1 MSAGARVSGMA
12 SEGEAEEDAAPP
24 THPRVLLSRTTS
36 SAANLWRVP
45 PSKSQMNERDGAAI
59 AAVQAGDPQ
68 AFRALVDAHGRY
80 VFHVAHRLTG
90 NASDAEDVV
99 QETFLKAYRQLGRFE
114 ARADFRTWLH
124 RIAVNCAVDLI
135 RARRSRETA
144 REPLDADGVS
154 VVDTV
159 ASPAPAPDRL
169 AMSGEILERVRAGMS
184 CLTPLERAAF
194 MLRHVE
200 GRSIDEIGSALGL
213 RTNATK
219 HSVFRAVR
227 KLRAVLDPC
236 AAPRMEA
243 AE

>member
-1 MSAGARVSGMA
+1 M
-12 SEGEAEEDAAPP
+12 
-24 THPRVLLSRTTS
+24 
-36 SAANLWRVP
+36 
-45 PSKSQMNERDGAAI
+45 
-59 AAVQAGDPQ
+59 
-68 AFRALVDAHGRY
+68 
-80 VFHVAHRLTG
+80 AHRLTG
-90 NASDAEDVV
+90 NASDAEDVA

-144 REPLDADGVS
+144 RESFDAGGVD
-154 VVDTV
+154 VIDTV

-213 RTNATK
+213 KTNATK

>member
-1 MSAGARVSGMA
+1 
-12 SEGEAEEDAAPP
+12 
-24 THPRVLLSRTTS
+24 
-36 SAANLWRVP
+36 
-45 PSKSQMNERDGAAI
+45 MNERDGAAI

-68 AFRALVDAHGRY
+68 AFRALVDAHSRY

-99 QETFLKAYRQLGRFE
+99 QDTFLKAYRQLGRFE

-124 RIAVNCAVDLI
+124 RITVNCAVDLI
-135 RARRSRETA
+135 RARKSREAA
-144 REPLDADGVS
+144 RETVDADGVS
-154 VVDTV
+154 AVETM
-159 ASPAPAPDRL
+159 ASPWPSPDRL
-169 AMSGEILERVRAGMS
+169 AISGEILERVRDGMS
-184 CLTPLERAAF
+184 RLTPLERAAF
-194 MLRHVE
+194 MLRHME

-213 RTNATK
+213 KTNATK

-236 AAPRMEA
+236 ATPRMEA

>member
-1 MSAGARVSGMA
+1 
-12 SEGEAEEDAAPP
+12 
-24 THPRVLLSRTTS
+24 
-36 SAANLWRVP
+36 
-45 PSKSQMNERDGAAI
+45 MNERDGAAI

-68 AFRALVDAHGRY
+68 AFRALVDAHSRY

-90 NASDAEDVV
+90 NASDAEDVA
-99 QETFLKAYRQLGRFE
+99 QEAFLKAYRQLGRFD

-124 RIAVNCAVDLI
+124 RITVNCAVDLL

-144 REPLDADGVS
+144 REPIDADGVNG
-154 VVDTV
+154 VDTV

-169 AMSGEILERVRAGMS
+169 AMSGEILERVRAGLS

-194 MLRHVE
+194 MLRHME

-213 RTNATK
+213 KTNATK

-236 AAPRMEA
+236 TSPRLEA

>member
-1 MSAGARVSGMA
+1 
-12 SEGEAEEDAAPP
+12 
-24 THPRVLLSRTTS
+24 
-36 SAANLWRVP
+36 
-45 PSKSQMNERDGAAI
+45 MNERDGAAI

-80 VFHVAHRLTG
+80 VFHVAQRLTG
-90 NASDAEDVV
+90 NASDAEDVA

-144 REPLDADGVS
+144 RESFDAGGVDAI
-154 VVDTV
+154 DTV

-213 RTNATK
+213 KTNATK

>member
-1 MSAGARVSGMA
+1 
-12 SEGEAEEDAAPP
+12 
-24 THPRVLLSRTTS
+24 
-36 SAANLWRVP
+36 
-45 PSKSQMNERDGAAI
+45 MNERDGAAI

-68 AFRALVDAHGRY
+68 AFRALVDAHSRY

-90 NASDAEDVV
+90 NATDAEDVV

-124 RIAVNCAVDLI
+124 RITVNCAVDLI
-135 RARRSRETA
+135 RARRSREAA
-144 REPLDADGVS
+144 RESIDADGAS
-154 VVDTV
+154 VVESV
-159 ASPAPAPDRL
+159 ASPSPAPDRL
-169 AMSGEILERVRAGMS
+169 AMSGEILDRVRTALSG
-184 CLTPLERAAF
+184 LTPLERAAF

-213 RTNATK
+213 KTNATK

>member
-1 MSAGARVSGMA
+1 
-12 SEGEAEEDAAPP
+12 
-24 THPRVLLSRTTS
+24 
-36 SAANLWRVP
+36 
-45 PSKSQMNERDGAAI
+45 MNERDGAAI

-99 QETFLKAYRQLGRFE
+99 QEAFLKAYRQLGRFE

-144 REPLDADGVS
+144 REPLDAEGVS

>member
-1 MSAGARVSGMA
+1 MA

-24 THPRVLLSRTTS
+24 TPSRVLLSRTTS

-59 AAVQAGDPQ
+59 AAVQAGDPL